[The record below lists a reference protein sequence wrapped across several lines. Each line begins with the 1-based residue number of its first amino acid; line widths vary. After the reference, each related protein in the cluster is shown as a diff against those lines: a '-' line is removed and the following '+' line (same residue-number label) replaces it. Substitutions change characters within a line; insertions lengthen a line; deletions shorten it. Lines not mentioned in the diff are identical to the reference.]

1 MKKSLKELLGDARY
15 EELKK
20 FVFGAETETETET
33 EEFETDDEDK
43 DKKNYAKATLEDGTV
58 IQWEGELAE
67 GTAIEVVPEEGEPI
81 PAPDGE
87 HMVSD
92 GTIVVTD
99 NGIVTEIRTGTED
112 EGNEEAERLLEEI
125 QNSFAAYKSETDAKI
140 EQLQSRIQEQ
150 EQFNK
155 DLFESLEHL
164 AKREEMQEEKKDKFN
179 AAAET
184 KRSLSNNAAKISER
198 LKQGWKT
205 KN

>member
-20 FVFGAETETETET
+20 FVFGAETEAETET
-33 EEFETDDEDK
+33 EEFEKDDEE
-43 DKKNYAKATLEDGTV
+43 KKNYAKATLEDGTV

-67 GTAIEVVPEEGEPI
+67 GTAIEVVPEDGEPI
-81 PAPDGE
+81 APIDGE
-87 HMVSD
+87 HIVSD

-112 EGNEEAERLLEEI
+112 EANDEAERLLEEI
-125 QNSFAAYKSETDAKI
+125 QNSFASYKADTDAKI
-140 EQLQSRIQEQ
+140 EQLQNRIQEQ